1 MDEKAENK
9 VQDEVVPKLIALRAI
24 LVIRDIQLRKAAEAK
39 HEKEKQERKGTT
51 VPEKEEEKPIEE
63 MTAEE

>member
-1 MDEKAENK
+1 M
-9 VQDEVVPKLIALRAI
+9 PKLIALKAV